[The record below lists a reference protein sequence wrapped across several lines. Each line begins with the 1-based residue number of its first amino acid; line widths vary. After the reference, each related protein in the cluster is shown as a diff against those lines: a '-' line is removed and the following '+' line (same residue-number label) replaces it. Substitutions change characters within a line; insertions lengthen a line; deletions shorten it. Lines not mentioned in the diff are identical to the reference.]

1 MNLNELNKIEEGI
14 FSAIKDRFQQGGYQN
29 KVQDIFIK
37 DFVQDALTSLN
48 NGVKGGLINPAAKS
62 TGSSAQPAAQPVT
75 GTANTAQP
83 AGQQY
88 MGKIAPNAGPATK
101 PAAPASPLATP
112 TLNQPNPAAKST
124 GSSAQP
130 VTGTANT
137 AQPAGQQYM
146 GKIAPNAGPATKPA
160 APASPLATPTLNQP
174 KTTVSANTTTAS
186 KPGSITTGG
195 VGMKIK
201 ESPYD
206 KMNRV
211 FESIINIDEA
221 PEARTIADFM
231 TDWFTQYMQGV
242 NWQSS
247 QAIVKQKLNKLQD
260 EYPKNVDANLKDLAR
275 IGLALSKAGSPAG
288 APQEFTQ
295 AKKDQASSV
304 EDLKSALDGL
314 SKSDPKAFNE
324 LIKNLKPVQTGF
336 FSEDTK

>member
-1 MNLNELNKIEEGI
+1 MNLNELNKIEEGVV
-14 FSAIKDRFQQGGYQN
+14 SSIKGLFTGQGGYQT

-62 TGSSAQPAAQPVT
+62 TGSSAQPAAQPAT

-101 PAAPASPLATP
+101 PAAPASPF
-112 TLNQPNPAAKST
+112 
-124 GSSAQP
+124 
-130 VTGTANT
+130 
-137 AQPAGQQYM
+137 
-146 GKIAPNAGPATKPA
+146 
-160 APASPLATPTLNQP
+160 ATPTLNQP

-195 VGMKIK
+195 PGIKVK

-260 EYPKNVDANLKDLAR
+260 EYPKNVNQNLTDLAR
-275 IGLALSKAGSPAG
+275 MGLALSKTSTPAG
-288 APQEFTQ
+288 APQEFSQ
-295 AKKDQASSV
+295 AKKQEAGSIQ
-304 EDLKSALDGL
+304 ELKSTLDALAIT
-314 SKSDPKAFNE
+314 DPAGYNE
-324 LIKNLKPVQTGF
+324 LIKTLKPV
-336 FSEDTK
+336 SAA